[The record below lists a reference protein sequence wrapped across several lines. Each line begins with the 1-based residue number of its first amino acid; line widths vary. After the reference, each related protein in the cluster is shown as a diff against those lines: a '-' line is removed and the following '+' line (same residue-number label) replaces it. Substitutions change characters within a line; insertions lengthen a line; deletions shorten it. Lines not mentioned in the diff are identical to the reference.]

1 MQQQLNDTE
10 NEVAMLAH
18 IHPSI
23 EQGIKEGQISPM
35 YEKQDDD
42 EKSFSMS
49 ELEESKISNTIA
61 SMDKADVTVGDAQR
75 IKSVT
80 IDKDAITN

>member
-18 IHPSI
+18 VHPSI

-35 YEKQDDD
+35 YEKQDD
-42 EKSFSMS
+42 EKSFDMS
-49 ELEESKISNTIA
+49 ELQESKISNTVM

-80 IDKDAITN
+80 IH

>member
-23 EQGIKEGQISPM
+23 EQGIKEG
-35 YEKQDDD
+35 
-42 EKSFSMS
+42 
-49 ELEESKISNTIA
+49 
-61 SMDKADVTVGDAQR
+61 
-75 IKSVT
+75 
-80 IDKDAITN
+80 